1 MKATVDKAGRLV
13 IPRPLRERIG
23 LGGGGTVEI
32 DIDGS
37 GLRVRPVVS
46 KDLREE
52 GDALVIPRSGIAID
66 DTVVREL
73 IDAYRH
79 KR

>member
-1 MKATVDKAGRLV
+1 MKATVDKAGR
-13 IPRPLRERIG
+13 
-23 LGGGGTVEI
+23 
-32 DIDGS
+32 
-37 GLRVRPVVS
+37 
-46 KDLREE
+46 
-52 GDALVIPRSGIAID
+52 LVIPRSGIAID